1 MGPKAGLDLGKRK
14 LFCPCRETNLTG
26 LVNITVTVT
35 CSGME
40 KGGSAYRIL
49 RGHLN
54 DWECETMTY
63 FVRTRGEWNSF
74 RIVGRRCKISWKCW
88 QMNLNVEAIL
98 LPVTSLSAEIHRWL
112 PVANRSSVG
121 LRKQLKSHCTVI
133 STRIKLYTTFTRR
146 FVLCGCETWAINK
159 SDENNIRV
167 FERSFE
173 ECIWPN
179 KGNWRMA
186 I

>member
-1 MGPKAGLDLGKRK
+1 MGPIAGLDLGKRK
-14 LFCPCRETNLTG
+14 ISCPCRGTNITG

-35 CSGME
+35 CSGTE
-40 KGGSAYRIL
+40 KGGSVYRIL
-49 RGHLN
+49 RSTWMIENARRWHQ
-54 DWECETMTY
+54 Y
-63 FVRTRGEWNSF
+63 FV

-98 LPVTSLSAEIHRWL
+98 LPVTSVSAEIHRWL
-112 PVANRSSVG
+112 PVANRSSAG

-133 STRIKLYTTFTRR
+133 STKIKLYTIFTRR

-167 FERSFE
+167 FERRFE

-179 KGNWRMA
+179 KGKWRMA